1 MPRSKFRRDLGE
13 EFDSKQEANIARIF
27 RLLGIKYER
36 KHGRKIEFEEIAQR
50 HEFRHTENGHII
62 KWMEPDFYLP
72 ETDVFIEVKP
82 RGMDRNDRMRVAA
95 ALLKSEDVK
104 LEIITPTIYKML
116 EKVYRTKIQ
125 EWES

>member
-1 MPRSKFRRDLGE
+1 MPRSKFRQDLGE

-50 HEFRHTENGHII
+50 HEFRHTETGRFI

-82 RGMDRNDRMRVAA
+82 RGMDRNDRMRIAA
-95 ALLKSEDVK
+95 ALLKGEGIK
-104 LEIITPTIYKML
+104 LEVIGPVTYKIL
-116 EKVYRTKIQ
+116 EKAFKDKIPN
-125 EWES
+125 WES